1 MAEHI
6 LANIDF
12 SDGSSTSII
21 QQKLALQLA
30 ALSFSIGSKF
40 DCALMPYELDQEY
53 LSQIKK
59 LNLPVSDYVLWDTI
73 DSHKIINPW
82 IKTKKLIEEC
92 ESKQLS
98 VKYPLSDIEIKTAS
112 KAFAFKLLPPPFLS
126 TLLQSKK
133 DVFEFLKSQRGL
145 FVLKSPLQQSG
156 MGHYFISASEVLSQA
171 QLPEINY
178 ENIRVEK
185 WVHRLLDFSSQWL
198 LDETV
203 NCLGLCEIINN
214 EKGGY
219 KGSKFPLVNSTY
231 ECFFKEHIEKVKP
244 VIHELHKQG
253 YRGHLGVD
261 AFIYEENKTVHL
273 CPLIE
278 LNPRKTMGFVALNL
292 STHLEKHCHIEI
304 TNKKSANL
312 LLPTKVIVNDSV
324 LKFKSNLEINFF

>member
-12 SDGSSTSII
+12 SEGSSTSLI
-21 QQKLALQLA
+21 QQKLAWQLA
-30 ALSFSIGSKF
+30 ALSFSIGSKY
-40 DCALMPYELDQEY
+40 DCALMPYELDQDY
-53 LSQIKK
+53 LSQLKK

-73 DSHKIINPW
+73 DAHKIINPW
-82 IKTKKLIEEC
+82 VKTKKLLQEC
-92 ESKQLS
+92 ESKKLT
-98 VKYPLSDIEIKTAS
+98 VKYPLSDIETKTAC
-112 KAFAFKLLPPPFLS
+112 KAFAFKLLSPPFLS
-126 TLLQSKK
+126 TLLHSKK
-133 DVFEFLKSQRGL
+133 EVFEFLKSQRGL

-156 MGHYFISASEVLSQA
+156 MGHHFISASEILTEA

-178 ENIRVEK
+178 QNIRVEK

-214 EKGGY
+214 DKGGY
-219 KGSKFPLVNSTY
+219 KGSKFPLDNQKY
-231 ECFFKEHIEKVKP
+231 ECFFKEHIEQVSP
-244 VIHELHKQG
+244 IIHELHKQG

-261 AFIYEENKTVHL
+261 AFIYEENKNTLL

-292 STHLEKHCHIEI
+292 SKHLNKYCHIEI

-312 LLPTKVIVNDSV
+312 LLPTKAIINNSV
-324 LKFKSNLEINFF
+324 LKFKSNLEIKFF